1 MKKVAFNSC
10 VVRAVAKRDLRLY
23 FSNPSGYVFVTLFI
37 FLSAAA
43 AFWQRRFFLN
53 NLANLDQLNNYFP
66 YLLLLFIPALTMG
79 VWADERKQGT
89 DELLLTLPASD
100 FDIVLGKF
108 LGVVGVYSISLVLS
122 FSHVL
127 VLVWLGHPDPGVLA
141 ANYLGYWLLG
151 VSLIPV
157 GMLASLLTS
166 NVTVAFILGA
176 VFCSVPITIAAAAD
190 LFADKIG
197 KWVAPL
203 GVNVHFFEFA
213 GGVIPLSGLLYFA
226 SVTGFFLYLN
236 VLLVSRR
243 HWPRRTAGGPI
254 GMHYAARAIASLV
267 TLVALNVLVSRL
279 SVRVDASA
287 EGLHSLSEATRRLL
301 DELPANQPIFIQ
313 AFVSPDVPELF
324 VQTRE
329 NLLDVLQEVDSRA
342 HGKVQVLISETTPY
356 SREARTARER
366 FGITPTVVTDVDD
379 PQAAT
384 EGVFLAVAVD
394 GGAEEQVI
402 PFMDRGLSPE
412 YEIAR
417 AIRVVA
423 RASRKRVGIVT
434 TDAQLLGGIDGVTG
448 EGRPAWAVVRELAK
462 QYDLV
467 QISPA
472 TPIVGKVDALLVAQP
487 STLLQYEM
495 DNVRK
500 AILDGLPALIL
511 VDPVTALNMRLS
523 PAAPMAATVNPYTGQ
538 TPQMRKNV
546 GDIQRWLS
554 DLGVSWPP
562 TRIVWD
568 TFNPHPDMAQ
578 LPPEVVFVGKGSGS
592 SAPFNER
599 NIATLGLQEIMLLY
613 GGYLAP
619 ADASKFRFEP
629 LLRTGPSSGTVSYF
643 QLVEPSP
650 EGGVLNTGL
659 RPEPDAAKKQEWVLA
674 AQVQSLPGRGR
685 VNEIVIA
692 DMDFISDQFFEI
704 RSQGASNAAFDNIT
718 FFLNS
723 LDVLSGDLSFVEL
736 RKHLVHQRTL
746 ERVEAQTRAFTERR
760 TQEEQQAERDAQ
772 KALADAQ
779 AREVARID
787 EIRVRTDVNDQAK
800 QTMVRNVEA
809 VEKRKLEVLSANID
823 LAEQAKIQTI
833 RENMEAQVQGIRD
846 AIRTAAVVVPPLPI
860 FALGI
865 FTFVRRQRRE
875 REGAAAV
882 GRLREVV

>member
-1 MKKVAFNSC
+1 
-10 VVRAVAKRDLRLY
+10 
-23 FSNPSGYVFVTLFI
+23 
-37 FLSAAA
+37 
-43 AFWQRRFFLN
+43 
-53 NLANLDQLNNYFP
+53 
-66 YLLLLFIPALTMG
+66 
-79 VWADERKQGT
+79 
-89 DELLLTLPASD
+89 
-100 FDIVLGKF
+100 
-108 LGVVGVYSISLVLS
+108 
-122 FSHVL
+122 
-127 VLVWLGHPDPGVLA
+127 
-141 ANYLGYWLLG
+141 
-151 VSLIPV
+151 
-157 GMLASLLTS
+157 
-166 NVTVAFILGA
+166 
-176 VFCSVPITIAAAAD
+176 
-190 LFADKIG
+190 
-197 KWVAPL
+197 
-203 GVNVHFFEFA
+203 
-213 GGVIPLSGLLYFA
+213 
-226 SVTGFFLYLN
+226 
-236 VLLVSRR
+236 
-243 HWPRRTAGGPI
+243 
-254 GMHYAARAIASLV
+254 
-267 TLVALNVLVSRL
+267 
-279 SVRVDASA
+279 
-287 EGLHSLSEATRRLL
+287 
-301 DELPANQPIFIQ
+301 
-313 AFVSPDVPELF
+313 
-324 VQTRE
+324 
-329 NLLDVLQEVDSRA
+329 
-342 HGKVQVLISETTPY
+342 
-356 SREARTARER
+356 
-366 FGITPTVVTDVDD
+366 
-379 PQAAT
+379 
-384 EGVFLAVAVD
+384 
-394 GGAEEQVI
+394 
-402 PFMDRGLSPE
+402 
-412 YEIAR
+412 
-417 AIRVVA
+417 
-423 RASRKRVGIVT
+423 
-434 TDAQLLGGIDGVTG
+434 
-448 EGRPAWAVVRELAK
+448 
-462 QYDLV
+462 
-467 QISPA
+467 
-472 TPIVGKVDALLVAQP
+472 
-487 STLLQYEM
+487 
-495 DNVRK
+495 
-500 AILDGLPALIL
+500 
-511 VDPVTALNMRLS
+511 
-523 PAAPMAATVNPYTGQ
+523 
-538 TPQMRKNV
+538 MRKNV

-568 TFNPHPDMAQ
+568 SFNPHPDMAQ

-592 SAPFNER
+592 SAPFNEH

-674 AQVQSLPGRGR
+674 AQVQSLPDRGR

-692 DMDFISDQFFEI
+692 DIDFISDQFFEI
-704 RSQGASNAAFDNIT
+704 RSQGTANAAFDNIT

-779 AREVARID
+779 AREIARID
-787 EIRVRTDVNDQAK
+787 EIRVRTDVNDQVK